1 MVALWTLHRVG
12 CHRLRCR
19 VMCKVMCGRGTTAGI
34 PSASLLALPRQF
46 LLLKTWL
53 PLHGSVLVAEVQG
66 QSLRVA
72 ACDGETALSNT
83 VSLLMFAET
92 SACLVRSLI
101 RALVCALVSPSRAG
115 SAVQVMEGR
124 YTLSYAHTFLPPAAV
139 CGLLPSFP
147 LILMCLSFLATCQ
160 HSSFGSHESLSP
172 CGCLASAVCPV
183 SP

>member
-1 MVALWTLHRVG
+1 MVTLWTLHRVG

-19 VMCKVMCGRGTTAGI
+19 VMCKVMCERGTTAGI

-101 RALVCALVSPSRAG
+101 RVLVCALVSPHVLGVLFRSWKVVRHCHMHTPSFLQLRSAG
-115 SAVQVMEGR
+115 S
-124 YTLSYAHTFLPPAAV
+124 YPHSH
-139 CGLLPSFP
+139 SF
-147 LILMCLSFLATCQ
+147 
-160 HSSFGSHESLSP
+160 
-172 CGCLASAVCPV
+172 
-183 SP
+183 